1 MRHVMS
7 LLVLALAS
15 VVTTGCQTYSP
26 PPKSPEVSD
35 PLTSSSTV
43 VAYVDG
49 DSISAEELRQLF
61 LEKSGGLILAE
72 VVLDRRLKRRLAQSS
87 LVVGSAE
94 VTAEKKLLLETLDS
108 TDEDQA
114 VRLMAQLRRVRGL
127 GKKRF
132 AAMLHRNAALRLL
145 VQPQVRVSDA
155 AMGLHYQRLYGPRY
169 QGRILVRPTLRDLDP
184 IQDRLTAGESF
195 SDLAAELSSDLSAAQ
210 GGLLS
215 PISPV
220 DPEYPQSIR
229 KLLPRLEVGEISDAI
244 AVDGGFALVKLER
257 KIAGQGIEFDD
268 VKEELKLQVTRYVE
282 GMLMDQ
288 MARALTT
295 KTGVVVLDPALGQ
308 SWQRQKVRL
317 EQGQPPQ

>member
-1 MRHVMS
+1 MS

-26 PPKSPEVSD
+26 PPKSQEVSD

>member
-26 PPKSPEVSD
+26 PPKSQEVSD

-87 LVVGSAE
+87 LVVGSTE